1 MENKFDHERIA
12 ALVFKSLNKTLSP
25 EEEQLL
31 EAWINLQPENRA
43 LLNELTDPEQLRYEL
58 QQLVA
63 AEAAIEKKLGW
74 EKEDMPTGRVR
85 KIYTK
90 WSWAA
95 AFLLLILLSAGA
107 YIWIKP
113 ARQQPEEIILPG
125 ISKAVL
131 TLADGSTVTLDSAGN
146 RVITQGVASIHQQGG
161 QLTYEI
167 KKGGDDAGFN
177 RLSTPRG
184 GQFKLQLPD
193 GSTAWLNAAS
203 SIRYPVAFSGKER
216 RVEVTGEVYLDVAPQ
231 AGIPFKVAVNKDV
244 EINVLGTQFNINAYP
259 DRPFVSTTLIRGRVS
274 VSLKGQQALLLPG
287 EQAVTG
293 AGIQV
298 EKNVDTDK
306 IMAWKNGM
314 FNFEDV
320 SLQEAMGEIERWYDI
335 KVIYENGVP
344 DIPFSGKISR
354 DNSLNDLIKVLSGT
368 ELKFRLEP
376 GRKLVIMK

>member
-12 ALVFKSLNKTLSP
+12 ALMFKSLNKTLSP

-31 EAWINLQPENRA
+31 EEWKNLQPGNRA
-43 LLNELTDPEQLRYEL
+43 LFNELTEPERLRYEL
-58 QQLVA
+58 QQLA
-63 AEAAIEKKLGW
+63 AVEAAIEKQLGW
-74 EKEDMPTGRVR
+74 EKEDIPTGRVR
-85 KIYTK
+85 KMYTK

-95 AFLLLILLSAGA
+95 AVMLLLLLSAGA
-107 YIWIKP
+107 YMWIKP
-113 ARQQPEEIILPG
+113 AGLPPEEVIRPG

-131 TLADGSTVTLDSAGN
+131 TLANGSTVTLDSTGN
-146 RVITQGVASIHQQGG
+146 RLITQGVASIHQQGG

-167 KKGGDDAGFN
+167 KESGADAGFN

-193 GSTAWLNAAS
+193 GSIAWLNAAS

-216 RVEVTGEVYLDVAPQ
+216 RVEVTGEVYLDVAPH
-231 AGIPFKVAVNKDV
+231 AEMPFKVTVNKDV

-259 DRPFVSTTLIRGRVS
+259 DQPFVSTTLLRGRVS
-274 VSLKGQQALLLPG
+274 VSLKGQQAQLLPG
-287 EQAVTG
+287 EQAITG
-293 AGIQV
+293 AGIRV

-320 SLQEAMGEIERWYDI
+320 SLREAMSEIERWYDVT
-335 KVIYENGVP
+335 VIYENGVP

-354 DNSLNDLIKVLSGT
+354 DNSLNDLVKVLAGT
-368 ELKFRLEP
+368 ELKFRLE
-376 GRKLVIMK
+376 GRKLIIMK

>member
-12 ALVFKSLNKTLSP
+12 ALMFKSLNKTLSP

-31 EAWINLQPENRA
+31 EEWKNLQPENRA
-43 LLNELTDPEQLRYEL
+43 LFNELTEPERLRYEL
-58 QQLVA
+58 QQLA
-63 AEAAIEKKLGW
+63 AVEAAIEKQLGW
-74 EKEDMPTGRVR
+74 EKEDIPTGRVR
-85 KIYTK
+85 KMYMK

-95 AFLLLILLSAGA
+95 AVMLLLLLSAGA
-107 YIWIKP
+107 YMWIKP
-113 ARQQPEEIILPG
+113 AGLPPEEVIRPG

-131 TLADGSTVTLDSAGN
+131 TLANGSTITLDSTGN
-146 RVITQGVASIHQQGG
+146 RVIMQGVASIHQQGG

-167 KKGGDDAGFN
+167 KESGTDAGFN

-193 GSTAWLNAAS
+193 GSIAWLNAAS

-216 RVEVTGEVYLDVAPQ
+216 RVEVTGEVYLDIAPH
-231 AGIPFKVAVNKDV
+231 AEMPFKVMVNKDV

-259 DRPFVSTTLIRGRVS
+259 DQPFVSTTLLRGRVS
-274 VSLKGQQALLLPG
+274 VSLKGQQAQLLPG
-287 EQAVTG
+287 EQAITG
-293 AGIQV
+293 AGIRV

-320 SLQEAMGEIERWYDI
+320 SLREAMSEIERWYDVT
-335 KVIYENGVP
+335 VIYENGVP

-354 DNSLNDLIKVLSGT
+354 DNSLNDLVKVLAGT
-368 ELKFRLEP
+368 ELKFRLE
-376 GRKLVIMK
+376 GRKLIIMK

>member
-1 MENKFDHERIA
+1 MENKPDHERIA
-12 ALVFKSLNKTLSP
+12 ALMFKSLNQTLSP

-31 EAWINLQPENRA
+31 EAWKDLQPENRA
-43 LLNELTDPEQLRYEL
+43 LFNELTEPEQLRYEL

-63 AEAAIEKKLGW
+63 VEVAIEKQLGW
-74 EKEDMPTGRVR
+74 EKEDIPTGRVR
-85 KIYTK
+85 KMYRK

-95 AFLLLILLSAGA
+95 AAMLLLLLSAGA
-107 YIWIKP
+107 YMWIKP
-113 ARQQPEEIILPG
+113 AGPPPEEVIRPG

-131 TLADGSTVTLDSAGN
+131 TLANGSTVTLDSTGN

-167 KKGGDDAGFN
+167 KEGGVDAGFN

-216 RVEVTGEVYLDVAPQ
+216 RVEVTGEVYLDVAPH
-231 AGIPFKVAVNKDV
+231 AEMPFKVTVNKEV

-259 DRPFVSTTLIRGRVS
+259 DQPFVSTTLLRGRVS
-274 VSLKGQQALLLPG
+274 VSLKGQQVQLMPG

-293 AGIQV
+293 AAIRV

-320 SLQEAMGEIERWYDI
+320 SLQEAMGEIERWYDV

-354 DNSLNDLIKVLSGT
+354 DNSLNDLIKVLAGT
-368 ELKFRLEP
+368 ELKFRLE
-376 GRKLVIMK
+376 GRKLIIMK